1 MKAKTT
7 AWLFPEEALFPVI
20 SGELHPLK
28 RFSRRLLIRG
38 TIVGMTLHLLV
49 FGGWLIARSMK
60 PEPPVAVMTLE
71 PRHVSTVQDLGVPP
85 SLTQEVDASAQVA
98 VATAAAPSIG
108 VPEPVPDF
116 QATTTTMA
124 TTEQIAEAL
133 VPVDMDQLRQ
143 GGDSL
148 VVDASMFDI
157 KSDKPVDWK
166 AVEELPVPINTPAP
180 IYPDMA
186 RSGDVEGAVTVMA
199 LITKEGRV
207 SDVKVTEGNWVL
219 HDAAIAAVKKWTF
232 KPALQQHKPV
242 AVWVEIPLNFSL
254 N

>member
-7 AWLFPEEALFPVI
+7 AWLFPEGALFPVI
-20 SGELHPLK
+20 NGELHPLK
-28 RFSRRLLIRG
+28 RFSRRLLISG
-38 TIVGMTLHLLV
+38 TIVGMSMHLLA

-60 PEPPVAVMTLE
+60 PEPP
-71 PRHVSTVQDLGVPP
+71 PRAIQFEVKRITEAAELGVPP
-85 SLTQEVDASAQVA
+85 SLAQELNAEAQVA

-133 VPVDMDQLRQ
+133 VPVDMDQLRS

-148 VVDASMFDI
+148 VVDESMFDM
-157 KSDKPVDWK
+157 KSDKPVDWN

-186 RSGDVEGAVTVMA
+186 RSGDVEGAVTVKA
-199 LITKEGRV
+199 LITKDGRV
-207 SDVKVTEGNWVL
+207 SEVVVTEGNWVL